1 MTEFVHKPVVTLV
14 SAWAGVAAVFGL
26 LSDSRAA
33 AAGAEVDLRKAVV
46 VAPRNSAGRNPRRST
61 CLWTKFANEPGY
73 TGRS

>member
-1 MTEFVHKPVVTLV
+1 MTEFVHKPIMTLV
-14 SAWAGVAAVFGL
+14 SAWAIATAVCWF

-46 VAPRNSAGRNPRRST
+46 VAPRSSAGRNPRRSA